1 MFERYVNFDFY
12 KTSMAQW
19 IRDHKFE
26 RYVNFD
32 FYKTRKEYL
41 DKAKLFERY
50 VNFDFYKTCT
60 NNQPNNYCLRDM

>member
-50 VNFDFYKTCT
+50 VNFDFYKTIGRRNT
-60 NNQPNNYCLRDM
+60 TKDGLRDM